1 MTKHSTW
8 IHKCF
13 EIHLPKGGRHIM
25 SMTINKPLI
34 SLSSKCLMGSFTTLF
49 HYLFIYFYLFYL
61 SPGGLEDLS
70 FPDQGLNLGSTS
82 ESEKPNH

>member
-1 MTKHSTW
+1 
-8 IHKCF
+8 
-13 EIHLPKGGRHIM
+13 
-25 SMTINKPLI
+25 
-34 SLSSKCLMGSFTTLF
+34 MGSFTTLF